1 MFSFKVL
8 KRSKKNKARIGIL
21 ITSRGVVETPVFMPV
36 GTQASI
42 KALDPHTISALG
54 FRIILCN
61 TYHLLLRPGTEIIK
75 KAGGL
80 HKFMNFPWLILTD
93 SGGFQVYSLSP
104 FNKITKEGIIFRSYL
119 DGSEIFLNP
128 EGAILAQCEL
138 GSDIM
143 MVLDTCIPYPC
154 DFEKTRELTNLTH
167 HWAERCL
174 ESYLS
179 ISKPKGVLFGI
190 VQGGMYEDLRSFS
203 ARYVSSL
210 PFPGYAI
217 GGLSVGEPSEI
228 RIKMIE
234 CAVEHLPEEKPRYLM
249 GVGTPLDIV
258 EAVMQGVDM
267 FDCVLPTRNARR
279 GTLFTSQGYVNIRNS
294 RYKDDFSPLDP
305 ACACYTCRNFTKAY
319 LRHLFQAKELL
330 AYTLLTLHNLYYYAK
345 LMERVR
351 LAIYLDSLELIYE
364 ELTKLYQK
372 TAEEVEE

>member
-42 KALDPHTISALG
+42 KALDPHTVSALG
-54 FRIILCN
+54 FRILLCN

-93 SGGFQVYSLSP
+93 SGGFQVFSLSS
-104 FNKITKEGIIFRSYL
+104 FNKITKEGIIFRSHL

-228 RIKMIE
+228 RTRMIE

>member
-42 KALDPHTISALG
+42 KALDPHTVSALG
-54 FRIILCN
+54 FRILLCN

-93 SGGFQVYSLSP
+93 SGGFQVFSLSS